1 MPCGYFGSS
10 SSSGLPIM
18 RRRLT
23 FVAQRSEPTAAEY
36 GLIVAVLVLAIG
48 ISLHGLAGKTAAVL
62 GWIAGTVR

>member
-1 MPCGYFGSS
+1 
-10 SSSGLPIM
+10 M

-48 ISLHGLAGKTAAVL
+48 ISLHGLAGKTAAVV